1 MIHVLCALLVV
12 VIMPSIL
19 EVREVKKKFN
29 GLMVLKGVTMSVEA
43 GKIVGLIGPN
53 GAGKTTLFNVI
64 SGFVRPDSGSVVFS
78 GREIVGLAPEEISRL
93 GVRRTFQLLKLWE
106 KLTVEQNILVSALS
120 VYQGESARREVR
132 TTLLEFGLAGK
143 ASFYP
148 TQLSQGERRLVELAR
163 AVVAKPVLLLLDE
176 PLAGLSEGE
185 AESVFEAIR
194 RLHVRGSTMFIVEH
208 RVKVLMRNVDRV
220 VVMDQGVV
228 IAQGNP
234 ADVVADPKVI
244 EVYLGGTPP

>member
-1 MIHVLCALLVV
+1 VIHVLCALLVV

-143 ASFYP
+143 ASLYP

-194 RLHVRGSTMFIVEH
+194 RLHVRGSTMLIVEH